1 MEDVKETP
9 KRIGVE
15 RAFEPGRLGPKWMA
29 AAYER
34 LVPVHRIPLYGEP
47 EGKRYEVAE
56 EWLCA
61 L

>member
-29 AAYER
+29 AAYEK
-34 LVPVHRIPLYGEP
+34 LVPIYRMAACREP
-47 EGKRYEVAE
+47 EVRSREVEE

>member
-15 RAFEPGRLGPKWMA
+15 RAFEPNRLGPKWIA
-29 AAYER
+29 AAYEK
-34 LVPVHRIPLYGEP
+34 LVPIYRMPPCREP
-47 EGKRYEVAE
+47 QVRSRAVEE

>member
-1 MEDVKETP
+1 MEDVKETL

-15 RAFEPGRLGPKWMA
+15 RAFEPGRLAPKWIA
-29 AAYER
+29 VAYEK
-34 LVPVHRIPLYGEP
+34 LVPIHRTPLCREP
-47 EGKRYEVAE
+47 EVKSYEVEE